1 MKQKR
6 PGKIPGRIIVWAE
19 MDSNHR
25 RHKPTGLQPVPF
37 GRSGTDPRPRMVAEP
52 AHVSTFRGSFFVRF

>member
-25 RHKPTGLQPVPF
+25 RHKPAGLQPDPF
-37 GRSGTDPRPRMVAEP
+37 GRSGTDPRQEIVAE
-52 AHVSTFRGSFFVRF
+52 ATRVSTLTLSLIHI